1 MLLARDISVK
11 PYVPPPP
18 PPPEDGGDGDGGGGG
33 EGEGEDGGDEGK
45 EDTTHGETGI
55 QAVAKPPAFTEAKN
69 WKDLLK
75 TISNEDSLSVYNVVI
90 VDPVF
95 ESYSHSTRVRF
106 FHDVQDEKVK
116 VKFTVEVGRPRIVID
131 ITHPNFSSLQVCP
144 MGFSF
149 PFTPKTRT
157 L

>member
-1 MLLARDISVK
+1 MFLARDISVM

-18 PPPEDGGDGDGGGGG
+18 PPPEDGGDGDGK
-33 EGEGEDGGDEGK
+33 DGGDEGK
-45 EDTTHGETGI
+45 DESTHEETGI
-55 QAVAKPPAFTEAKN
+55 EAVVKPPAFAEAKN

-75 TISNEDSLSVYNVVI
+75 TISNEDSISVYNVVV

-116 VKFTVEVGRPRIVID
+116 VKFTVEVGRPRTVID
-131 ITHPNFSSLQVCP
+131 SYSLRFLSSLQACP
-144 MGFSF
+144 MGSSF
-149 PFTPKTRT
+149 PFTPKIRI